1 MIEHPENLSVAD
13 LRHRDVLD
21 AIALVAARLSRLQEL
36 LDKIALGLGV
46 TPDG

>member
-1 MIEHPENLSVAD
+1 MIEHPEDLSIAEM
-13 LRHRDVLD
+13 RHREILD
-21 AIALVAARLSRLQEL
+21 AIALLIARLTHLQEL